1 MIFVVVCGDVGVVF
15 LQGLPS
21 AFLFDGAFEHVC
33 VVQKHGEEY
42 NWIVAR
48 ARDPAIQTVV

>member
-1 MIFVVVCGDVGVVF
+1 MVVCGDVGVVF

-42 NWIVAR
+42 NWVVAR